1 MGIRIANR
9 SQAEFVRQMLRL
21 RSQIQRRTP
30 HELYEQA
37 GMVEYHM
44 SRQPKGYDE
53 RYVDMA
59 NNPLITQNFQML
71 REIREM
77 GLYIDE
83 HRDFKEEMV
92 RMREGRGS
100 KAKPP
105 SKHSSKKWK
114 NEGTTWN
121 KND

>member
-1 MGIRIANR
+1 MANR

-44 SRQPKGYDE
+44 SRQPKVYDE

-59 NNPLITQNFQML
+59 NNPLITVRTINFFQ
-71 REIREM
+71 IFFHP
-77 GLYIDE
+77 
-83 HRDFKEEMV
+83 HRPLKSNLTGNFSD
-92 RMREGRGS
+92 
-100 KAKPP
+100 
-105 SKHSSKKWK
+105 
-114 NEGTTWN
+114 
-121 KND
+121 